1 MAPSSSALDLPDSS
15 RIESDIIES
24 SSSPRRPR
32 ARIPTLGTDFT
43 RAFTS
48 LAIADPQLDADEV
61 DSECCGGGCC
71 FVSTST
77 MTPDPSSLSGTPPP
91 SPFAGS
97 DFPKT
102 RAFDSLR
109 LPLFKIM
116 RSPRLLSVAM
126 LPLSNIDILWSAT
139 AGDENTHRF
148 DHFQAPGYLKPHFPY
163 NVHNVPVLAARLLTG
178 PEAVKRTYHF
188 DLDVTNYPD
197 EMAGVDFRVGG
208 AVGICPPNDPIL
220 VEDIFR
226 RLGIMERVSNLEITL
241 VTKGGRWPTIWGED
255 KPRRLR
261 TSMREILTWT
271 VDLNNGVFSK
281 NLLRVLA
288 EYNCNR
294 SECMVLSWLCSRQGQ
309 STFCNLRSAPYPP
322 TLLQLLSAFPSSNPP
337 FAHLIS
343 VLPTLMPRFYSLS
356 SDPIREAVLAKS
368 ELCQTKVMPEKW
380 ETVSSVRKIEVA
392 VTVHEAL
399 ENWRAELAV
408 RPGNCSAFLER
419 VAHLT
424 MTGQNVTV
432 PMFRGLQ
439 ANPLAREFK
448 HDGPMLL
455 IGAGVGIAPFRGFVQ
470 RRLKNANCKNK
481 VWVLQ
486 GCRDSLVDELYAGE
500 WGVDDSDVRKVVES
514 RCGTKKYVQD
524 EVIDQSVL
532 VWSVISHPEGRV
544 FVCGSSKG
552 MGQGVDAALKMVAM
566 KEGNMTAEEADEF
579 WKEKEQAWQYITETW

>member
-1 MAPSSSALDLPDSS
+1 MAPSSSALE
-15 RIESDIIES
+15 RIASDIIES
-24 SSSPRRPR
+24 SSSPRRSR
-32 ARIPTLGTDFT
+32 ARLTTLGTDFT
-43 RAFTS
+43 RVSTS
-48 LAIADPQLDADEV
+48 LAVAYPQLDADQV

-71 FVSTST
+71 FLSTST
-77 MTPDPSSLSGTPPP
+77 TTDAATSSSLSGTPPP
-91 SPFAGS
+91 SPFAS
-97 DFPKT
+97 VNFPT
-102 RAFDSLR
+102 TPAFDSLR
-109 LPLFKIM
+109 LPLFKIT
-116 RSPRLLSVAM
+116 RIPRLLGVAP
-126 LPLSNIDILWSAT
+126 LPLSNIDIVRSAT

-197 EMAGVDFRVGG
+197 EMEGVDFRVGG

-220 VEDIFR
+220 VDDIFS
-226 RLGIMERVSNLEITL
+226 RLGILERDSNLEITL
-241 VTKGGRWPTIWGED
+241 VTQGGRWPTIWGED

-288 EYNCNR
+288 EYSCNR
-294 SECMVLSWLCSRQGQ
+294 SEAMILSWLCSQQGQ
-309 STFCNLRSAPYPP
+309 NTFCNLRSAPYPP

-337 FAHLIS
+337 FAHLVS

-356 SDPIREAVLAKS
+356 SDPIREAVPAKS
-368 ELCQTKVMPEKW
+368 EPCQTNAMPEEW
-380 ETVSSVRKIEVA
+380 ERVSSVRKIEVA

-399 ENWRAELAV
+399 ENWRGELAM
-408 RPGNCSAFLER
+408 RPGNCTAFLER

-544 FVCGSSKG
+544 FVCGSSRG
-552 MGQGVDAALKMVAM
+552 MGQGVEAALKIVAM
-566 KEGNMTAEEADEF
+566 KEGNMTAEEASEF
-579 WKEKEQAWQYITETW
+579 WKEKDRAWQYITETW

>member
-77 MTPDPSSLSGTPPP
+77 MTPAPSLSGTPPP
-91 SPFAGS
+91 SPFAGI

-116 RSPRLLSVAM
+116 RSPRLLGVAM

-148 DHFQAPGYLKPHFPY
+148 DNFQAPGYLKPHFPY

-197 EMAGVDFRVGG
+197 EMEGVDFRVGG

-226 RLGIMERVSNLEITL
+226 RLGIMERDSNLEITL

-380 ETVSSVRKIEVA
+380 EIVSSVRKIEVA

-424 MTGQNVTV
+424 MTGHNVTV

-552 MGQGVDAALKMVAM
+552 MGQGVDAALQMVAM

-579 WKEKEQAWQYITETW
+579 WKEKQQAWQYITETW